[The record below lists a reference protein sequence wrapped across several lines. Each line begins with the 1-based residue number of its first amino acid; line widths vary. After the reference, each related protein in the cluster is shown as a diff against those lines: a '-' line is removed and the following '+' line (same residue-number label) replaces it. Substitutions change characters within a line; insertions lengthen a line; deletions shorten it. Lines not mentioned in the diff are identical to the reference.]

1 MPEFLQLTQLRS
13 TVDNVNAKCQD
24 TFHVTITI
32 VGTTIYSCVNL
43 QNQSLRNWDV
53 HNAFIDH
60 HSVTRLCYV
69 SIHITVVVL

>member
-13 TVDNVNAKCQD
+13 TVDNVNAKCQKS
-24 TFHVTITI
+24 FHVTIAI
-32 VGTTIYSCVNL
+32 VGTTIYSRVNL

-53 HNAFIDH
+53 YHAFIDH
-60 HSVTRLCYV
+60 DSVTRLCYV